1 MSYLGI
7 KTAYS
12 FLESTIK
19 INDLMR
25 VMKEKKHDYVI
36 LNDDRLH
43 ALLQFFSAAKKSSL
57 KPILGQSFRVTHQDR
72 NITLYVTV
80 RSEVG
85 YGQLLKLNEVMIK
98 RSLELEDFISLQD
111 GLSHIISVKDAQI
124 LQMYLEH
131 DVSAVVRFISN
142 IVQNFKH
149 GYVTYNQD
157 TPLHE
162 ALSEELLLNIEG
174 SMAFVFEHQTHYL
187 EPQDRIHYVD
197 LMTIKG
203 TEVDETNLSIVDKKT
218 MLALPKKLQEMHQ
231 AFLNEHHFEWSL
243 PTFQMPSIPLDE
255 GVEEKAYVRA
265 LAEVGLNKRLK
276 QSHRLKQHDVYLE
289 RLHKELEIIFKMGF
303 EAYFLIVY
311 DIIKYAKTHDIY
323 VGPGRGS
330 AAGSLVSYALGITDI
345 DPLEYQLLFERF
357 LNPERISMPDIDMDF
372 PDDKRDQ
379 VIAYAFE
386 RFGINHIA
394 SINTYQSFALKS
406 ALRDIAKVM
415 NIDAKRTQYLTK
427 QIINNDMDALD
438 QEMIALKK
446 RAEAILGLPRQTG
459 THPAGMIFSKERLS
473 DFIPMQEGPYA
484 FYQTQFE
491 ASELESLGLLKIDFL
506 GIRNLAIIAQ
516 TIESIQSYQPFNI
529 AHIPKDDEKTYQLL
543 SEAKTD
549 GIFQLES
556 EGIRQV
562 LRALKPAHFEDL
574 IALLALYRP
583 GPMAFIQTYIER
595 RHGKSFEPL
604 HPLLKDIL
612 SNTFG
617 IIVYQEQIMTIAQ
630 TFAGYSLAEADLLR
644 RGISKKDESILL
656 SEKENFIKGSIKQG
670 HSKQDAEDL
679 YDLIVK
685 FSDYGFNRS
694 HSVAYALVAYQ
705 MAYLKVNYPAEFMIS
720 LLNSVIGDD
729 IHTHQYIVELKSLGI
744 HVLKPN
750 INVSEKRYK
759 RQGNDIVAPLSI
771 IKSLGYKTV
780 DTILEIREDASFSSF
795 DDFKKRMYKKINS
808 NHIEKL
814 IDAGAFDMF
823 EMNHQTLHHHSS
835 MDMMDYA
842 LYVKDFSYQ
851 VLDEFTYDELMRRE
865 NEALGFQITYDID
878 AYLKSYKSAS
888 FHDVDDQH
896 EVWIAVQI
904 SNIKAIKTKKGEP
917 MAFLKVT
924 DGKETYEVTMF
935 PNTFASHQDLKAK
948 SFYKILVK
956 KNTYNSKTSY
966 IVNQIKSLDEK

>member
-19 INDLMR
+19 IDDLMR

-43 ALLQFFSAAKKSSL
+43 ALLQFFNAAKKESL
-57 KPILGQSFRVTHQDR
+57 KMIVGQSFRVIHQDKH
-72 NITLYVTV
+72 ITIYVTV
-80 RSEVG
+80 RNVIG
-85 YGQLLKLNEVMIK
+85 YRQLLKLNEEMMK
-98 RSLELEDFISLQD
+98 RSLALEDFITLQE
-111 GLSHIISVKDAQI
+111 GLSHTISIKDAWI
-124 LQMYLEH
+124 LQMYLEE
-131 DVSAVVRFISN
+131 DVSSVIDFISHFT
-142 IVQNFKH
+142 QNFKH
-149 GYVTYNQD
+149 GYVTYNLD
-157 TPLHE
+157 TPIHE
-162 ALSEELLLNIEG
+162 SLSEELFHHMKRNT
-174 SMAFVFEHQTHYL
+174 SFVFEHQTHYL
-187 EPQDRIHYVD
+187 DPKDRIHYED
-197 LMTIKG
+197 LMAIKG
-203 TEVDETNLSIVDKKT
+203 DKIDETDFSI
-218 MLALPKKLQEMHQ
+218 LPKNAMEKFSQKLHEMH
-231 AFLNEHHFEWSL
+231 ASFLIEHSFEWSL
-243 PTFQMPSIPLDE
+243 PTFQMPSIPLEE
-255 GVEEKAYVRA
+255 GVDEKAYVRA

-276 QSHRLKQHDVYLE
+276 QSDRLGAHETYLE
-289 RLHKELEIIFKMGF
+289 RLHKELDIIFKMGF

-311 DIIKYAKTHDIY
+311 DIVKYAKTHDIY

-345 DPLEYQLLFERF
+345 DPIEYQLLFERF

-379 VIAYAFE
+379 VISYAFE
-386 RFGINHIA
+386 RFGMDHVA

-415 NIDAKRTQYLTK
+415 KIDPQRTQYLTK
-427 QIINNDMDALD
+427 QIINNNIDSLD
-438 QEMIALKK
+438 QEMIDLKR
-446 RAEAILGLPRQTG
+446 RAEAIIGLPRQTG
-459 THPAGMIFSKERLS
+459 THPAGMIFSKERLA
-473 DFIPMQEGPYA
+473 DFIPMQEGPYT

-516 TIESIQSYQPFNI
+516 TIDSIHSHQPFNI
-529 AHIPKDDEKTYQLL
+529 AQIPKNDEKTYQLL

-562 LRALKPAHFEDL
+562 LKSLKPAHFEDL

-595 RHGKSFEPL
+595 RHGKLFEPL

-612 SNTFG
+612 SNTYG
-617 IIVYQEQIMTIAQ
+617 IIVYQEQIMMIAQ

-670 HSKQDAEDL
+670 HLKQDAEEL

-729 IHTHQYIVELKSLGI
+729 LHTHQYMDELKSFGI
-744 HVLKPN
+744 QVLKPN
-750 INVSEKRYK
+750 INTSEKQYIQ
-759 RQGNDIVAPLSI
+759 QGRDILAPLSI

-780 DTILEIREDASFSSF
+780 DTILEVRKDIPFSSF

-808 NHIEKL
+808 NHIERL

-842 LYVKDFSYQ
+842 LYVKDISYQ
-851 VLDEFTYDELMRRE
+851 TLEEFSYDELMRRE
-865 NEALGFQITYDID
+865 NEALGFQMTYDID
-878 AYLKSYKSAS
+878 AYLKTFKTAS
-888 FHDVDDQH
+888 FHDVGDQH
-896 EVWIAVQI
+896 ASWIAVQI
-904 SNIKAIKTKKGEP
+904 SQIKTIKTKQGEP

-924 DGKETYEVTMF
+924 DGKESYDVTVF
-935 PNTFASHQDLKAK
+935 PKTFASQHDLKAK

-956 KNTYNSKTSY
+956 KNIYNNKVSY
-966 IVNQIKSLDEK
+966 IVNQIKNLDD